1 MANTSL
7 RRQPQK
13 GFRQGGSRKK
23 AYHGGA
29 GGGRSQRTFA
39 AASGGR
45 AEGTSADEKWERTNL
60 AHAIDERMGFARYEA
75 GRRRQGWLVN
85 VQPTALEDDRVE
97 GGGGRAAVDLYFL
110 DPDSPDEADNTFK
123 ATIEYEP
130 YFLVAVRASHE
141 AEAEEWCKRVPG
153 GGNGLVK
160 RVRRVTKEDLKMP
173 NHLLGYRRTFLEL
186 RFANVQNLLAV
197 RRDILPLAEANKKRM
212 NAMDTYAEVA
222 TANAGFDLF
231 DEDGR
236 DDDTRMHTSVA
247 DASEFIV
254 DIREYDVPYHV
265 RVLID
270 MGIRV
275 AKWYTVEAKHGVTTI
290 TCNEDRL
297 AMADPVV
304 MAYDIETTKA
314 PLKFPDAAVDQV
326 MMISYMIDGQ
336 GFLIT
341 NREIVSEDIADF
353 EYTPRP
359 EYPGPFMIFNEPDEK
374 GVLERFFLHV
384 KEARPTV
391 IATYNGDF
399 FDWPFVE
406 ARASANGI
414 DMYHEIGW
422 RRDSDDQYKCNY
434 AVHMDCFH
442 WVNRDSYLP
451 QGSRGLKAVT
461 VAKLGYDPDELDPE
475 LMTPY
480 AQDRPQTLA
489 EYSVS
494 DAVATYYLYMKY
506 IHPFV
511 FSLCT
516 ILPLGPDEVLRKGT
530 GTLCEMLLMVQA
542 YMHEIVLPN
551 KHASPKE
558 AFWEGHLLDAETYVG
573 GHVESIEAGVFRADI
588 PVNFAIDPT
597 ACDELLRD
605 LDAALEFSIT
615 VEEKKSMDD
624 VTNYAEVRGQIAARL
639 ESLRDTPHRHERPL
653 IYHLDVASMYP
664 NIMTTNRLQP
674 DSMIQEADCAT
685 CDFNRP
691 GKTCDRRMPWAWRG
705 EYLPPK
711 RDEYNMIRHA
721 LENEKFP
728 GKGYNA
734 PMRMFH
740 ELSADEQAALVRKRL
755 QLYSQK
761 VYHKIHESTTIVR
774 EAIICQREN
783 PFYINTVRDFRD
795 RRYDYKG
802 KAKVWKGKTEA
813 LKTAGAPAA
822 EVESAK
828 KMIVLFDS
836 LQLAHKVILN
846 SFYGYVMRK
855 GSRWYSLEMAGVT
868 CLTGATIIQMAR
880 ELVERLGRPLELDT
894 DGIWCML
901 PATFPENFAFTL
913 KNGKKLPI
921 SYPCVMLN
929 HLVHARF
936 TNHQYQTLADPA
948 TYRYETHSDNSIF
961 FEVDGPYKAMVLPTS
976 KEEDKNLKKRY
987 AVFND
992 DGSLAELKGFEV
1004 KRRGEL
1010 KLIKI
1015 FQQQI
1020 FKFFLE
1026 GTTLTEC
1033 YGAVAKVANRWL
1045 DVLHSK
1051 GATLADEELMELISE
1066 NRSMSKTLEE
1076 YGSQKSTSIT
1086 TARRLADFLGEGM
1099 VKDKGLNCKF
1109 IICAR
1114 PRNAPVTE
1122 RAVPVAIFSAEE
1134 ATKRMYLKKWL
1145 KEEPANTDPRALL
1158 DWNYYLERL
1167 GSVIQKLITIPA
1179 ALQKVRNPV
1188 PRVAHPDWLQRRIN
1202 IKDDK
1207 MKQKKL
1213 TDLFSSTKSASAT
1226 GTGTGG
1232 PLEDITNLNI
1242 ANSGLIARVTAAAL
1256 GVAADMEDFGSSQK
1270 LLKPTTTAGAVAEVM
1285 SVETTAPDE
1294 GDSAKITAANE
1305 GAAAVSVAQK
1315 RKAPPE
1321 ADEAASL
1328 DPFSALPKVKPSAS
1342 EDYVAF
1348 LQYQKQ
1354 KWAIQKQA
1362 RIRRRHLFGDRTNHA
1377 RKTNNIQQSFQH
1389 RAEITFRNT
1398 WQLLQL
1404 RTTDS
1409 PGIVAAYVLI
1419 DARIHHLK
1427 IKVPRQVFLNLKSKE
1442 LPDIEIEG
1450 CEVEQVNHTLPNGHS
1465 SVHLF
1470 KLTVPEDVYFAEAE
1484 KFALLF
1490 NHPSVEGVYERQ
1502 LPLNVRAL
1510 LQLGNLC
1517 TIDETQQGVLGKGLD
1532 QGFDLASLT
1541 RPTKQHLK
1549 PYLDPTS
1556 MAYIY
1561 ISHISSG
1568 ERQIFGLFSTT
1579 NSQAYIVIL
1588 HKHRDG
1594 GQDMPNVGKL
1604 YSDLLSRRKDAETQ
1618 QVQAAAATP
1627 TTGMCVAE
1635 KEAARAAA
1643 LQAATNWRDCFPY
1656 QDALTFKTVQVTTR
1670 RKAFLEI
1677 GDIVKKMRKE
1687 EIGRPQVLVV
1697 QSSQRAMLVHDV
1709 PVLAEFP
1716 VLPLKYDPLDSALP
1730 PLGWQPV
1737 VARRLVN
1744 HYLALGAWVLHL
1756 VGLARYG
1763 DVPVCNLE
1771 RDDPRFLIDVAY
1783 ARRLQNN
1790 NVVLWWSGSPR
1801 PDHAGYEK
1809 DDVAG
1814 PLETVSL
1821 PKVNNPGTFSSVCI
1835 DIDVRNLVINTILTS
1850 SLINELEGADAA
1862 VSFNPAAD
1870 AAAAAAATAGLGG
1883 GGANDPDG
1891 AGDASGTGTL
1901 YSETAFS
1908 NASILV
1914 LREMVKGWWAEA
1926 CKGNAMADLVVNNL
1940 VRWVENPDSFLYDR
1954 ALHYY
1959 VQMMSRKA
1967 FQQLMG
1973 DFRRVGSQVIFASA
1987 NRLLLQTTKA
1997 EVGNAFAYSQY
2008 VIKSIKSRPL
2018 FSFIEMDIKE
2028 YWDYLVWYDEYN
2040 YGGKACQT
2048 IGAAGTPGA
2057 PDQPPP
2063 LETIMHWQINTF
2075 LPVRLQPVFADWV
2088 VEFIQLMHSLK
2099 RSATQQ
2105 QANGN
2110 GNGHGR
2116 EEPQRLT
2123 QLPPGL
2129 LRRGRNGEGD
2139 GDGDTDTAAVVLLG
2153 AAFERPLKKEIASLV
2168 TARNREMLHPELA
2181 VDYDFPVLPGSLV
2194 MAPATDNRNGLSSRK
2209 AVAAAAASRN
2219 PVLELVKALMQVL
2232 SLDKNIA
2239 MEARLLRKELLA
2251 LFDVREFSQEA
2262 AFHNPSESLKITQLS
2277 CDNCTMAR
2285 DLDLC
2290 RDEDLLPVVGP
2301 DGRRDAAAVKPWLCT
2316 FCEAEY
2322 DRIAL
2327 EERLVAAVEAEAIAW
2342 AVQDLKCNRCG
2353 ALRVNDFMDHCTC
2366 SGDWGPTVRR
2376 DEVVRRLRIHRNV
2389 AQFYGLRM
2397 LGDVVEDALR
2407 SL

>member
-1 MANTSL
+1 MANTTL

-13 GFRQGGSRKK
+13 GFRKGGGKK
-23 AYHGGA
+23 AYHGGGRPQRTFTAA
-29 GGGRSQRTFA
+29 GGGRT
-39 AASGGR
+39 
-45 AEGTSADEKWERTNL
+45 EGTSADEKWERSRL
-60 AHAIDERMGFARYEA
+60 AHAIDEKMGFPRYEA
-75 GRRRQGWLVN
+75 GRRREGWLVN
-85 VQPTALEDDRVE
+85 VEATSIEDDRID
-97 GGGGRAAVDLYFL
+97 GGGGRAAIDLYFIDL
-110 DPDSPDEADNTFK
+110 NADDASGDASTFK

-130 YFLVAVRASHE
+130 YFLVAVRKGHE
-141 AEAEEWCKRVPG
+141 AEVEEWCKRVAG
-153 GGNGLVK
+153 GGGLV
-160 RVRRVTKEDLKMP
+160 RSVRRVEKEDLQMP

-186 RFANVQNLLAV
+186 RFANVQDLMAA
-197 RRDILPLAEANKKRM
+197 RRDIMPIAEANKKGM
-212 NAMDTYAEVA
+212 DAMDTYAEVA
-222 TANAGFDLF
+222 SGGNAFNGRGIDDDGFGFDLF
-231 DEDGR
+231 DDAAR
-236 DDDTRMHTSVA
+236 DDERTTTSVSE
-247 DASEFIV
+247 ASAYIV

-270 MGIRV
+270 LDIRV
-275 AKWYTVEAKHGVTTI
+275 AKWYYVDVKHGVTTV

-304 MAYDIETTKA
+304 MAYDIETTKS
-314 PLKFPDAAVDQV
+314 PLKFPDSSIDQV

-374 GVLERFFLHV
+374 AVIERFFLHI

-422 RRDSDDQYKCNY
+422 RRDSEDQYKCNY
-434 AVHMDCFH
+434 SVHMDCFH

-475 LMTPY
+475 LMLPY
-480 AQDRPQTLA
+480 ASERPQTLA

-494 DAVATYYLYMKY
+494 DAVATFYLYMKY
-506 IHPFV
+506 VHPFI

-516 ILPLGPDEVLRKGT
+516 ILPLSPDEVLRKGT

-542 YMHEIVLPN
+542 YQKEIVLPN
-551 KHASPKE
+551 KHVSPKE
-558 AFWEGHLLDAETYVG
+558 SFWEGHLLDAETYVG

-588 PVNFAIDPT
+588 PVNFAVDPA
-597 ACDELLRD
+597 ACDELLKD

-624 VTNYAEVRGQIAARL
+624 ITNYDEVKAQIAAKLQALKETPNRL
-639 ESLRDTPHRHERPL
+639 ERPL

-674 DSMIQEADCAT
+674 DSMIQESDCAT

-705 EYLPPK
+705 EYIPAK

-721 LENEKFP
+721 LENERFP
-728 GKGYNA
+728 GKYPNT
-734 PMRMFH
+734 PTRSFQ
-740 ELSADEQAALVRKRL
+740 ELSADEQAALIRKRL

-761 VYHKIHESTTIVR
+761 VYHKIHDSTTIVR

-802 KAKVWKGKTEA
+802 KAKVWKGKTDS
-813 LKTAGAPAA
+813 LKTSGASAG
-822 EVESAK
+822 EIDQAK

-855 GSRWYSLEMAGVT
+855 GSRWYSMEMAGVT
-868 CLTGATIIQMAR
+868 CLTGATIIQLAR

-901 PATFPENFAFTL
+901 PATFPENFAFKL
-913 KNGKKLPI
+913 KNGKKLAI

-936 TNHQYQTLADPA
+936 TNDQYQTLTDPK
-948 TYRYETHSDNSIF
+948 TFKYETHSDNSIF

-1026 GTTLTEC
+1026 GTTLAEC
-1033 YGAVAKVANRWL
+1033 YAAVAKVANRWL

-1076 YGSQKSTSIT
+1076 YGTQKSTSIT

-1109 IICAR
+1109 IICSR

-1122 RAVPVAIFSAEE
+1122 RAIPVAIFSADE

-1145 KEEPANTDPRALL
+1145 KEEPADTDPRALL
-1158 DWNYYLERL
+1158 DWDYYLERL
-1167 GSVIQKLITIPA
+1167 GSVIQKLVTIPA

-1188 PRVAHPDWLQRRIN
+1188 PRVPHPEWLQRRIN

-1213 TDLFSSTKSASAT
+1213 TDLFGPKKPNNLA
-1226 GTGTGG
+1226 GG
-1232 PLEDITNLNI
+1232 PLEDITNSSNS
-1242 ANSGLIARVTAAAL
+1242 ANNRDLVVRATAAAA
-1256 GVAADMEDFGSSQK
+1256 GTDVGDMEDYGSLTAASQK
-1270 LLKPTTTAGAVAEVM
+1270 LIKTVTASSPPV
-1285 SVETTAPDE
+1285 
-1294 GDSAKITAANE
+1294 
-1305 GAAAVSVAQK
+1305 QK
-1315 RKAPPE
+1315 RKSPPE
-1321 ADEAASL
+1321 TEEAAAASL
-1328 DPFSALPKVKPSAS
+1328 DPFSSLPKVMPDPS
-1342 EDYVAF
+1342 EDYVGF
-1348 LQYQKQ
+1348 LEYQKK

-1362 RIRRRHLFGDRTNHA
+1362 RVRRRHLFGDRSHLQHKA
-1377 RKTNNIQQSFQH
+1377 NNIQQSFQQ

-1398 WQLLQL
+1398 WQVLQL
-1404 RTTDS
+1404 KTTDT

-1419 DARIHHLK
+1419 DSRVHHLK
-1427 IKVPRQVFLNLKSKE
+1427 IKVPRQVFLNLKSRV

-1470 KLTVPEDVYFAEAE
+1470 KMTVPEEVYFAEAE
-1484 KFALLF
+1484 KFSLLF
-1490 NHPSVEGVYERQ
+1490 NHPSIEGVYERQ
-1502 LPLNVRAL
+1502 VPLNIRAL
-1510 LQLGNLC
+1510 LQLGNVC
-1517 TIDETQQGVLGKGLD
+1517 TIDEKQQGVLGKGLD
-1532 QGFDLASLT
+1532 QGFDLAGLI
-1541 RPTKQHLK
+1541 RPAKNLK

-1568 ERQIFGLFSTT
+1568 ERQIYGLFSTT
-1579 NSQAYIVIL
+1579 NSQAHIVIL
-1588 HKHRDG
+1588 HRNRDSA
-1594 GQDMPNVGKL
+1594 QEMPNVGKL
-1604 YSDLLSRRKDAETQ
+1604 YGDMLGRRRETEAE
-1618 QVQAAAATP
+1618 
-1627 TTGMCVAE
+1627 
-1635 KEAARAAA
+1635 ARAAA
-1643 LQAATNWRDCFPY
+1643 APGATAGLSAADKEAAQQAATAATNWRDCFPY
-1656 QDALTFKTVQVTTR
+1656 QDALTVKVTQVTTR

-1687 EIGRPQVLVV
+1687 EIGRPQMLVI
-1697 QSSQRAMLVHDV
+1697 QSSQRNMLVHDV
-1709 PVLAEFP
+1709 PVLSEFP
-1716 VLPLKYDPLDSALP
+1716 VLPLKYDPLDSSLP
-1730 PLGWQPV
+1730 PLGWQSV
-1737 VARRLVN
+1737 VARRLVS
-1744 HYLALGAWVLHL
+1744 HYLALGSWVLHL

-1783 ARRLQNN
+1783 ARRLQAN

-1821 PKVNNPGTFSSVCI
+1821 PKINNPGTFASVCI
-1835 DIDVRNLVINTILTS
+1835 DIDVRNLAINTILTS

-1870 AAAAAAATAGLGG
+1870 IGG
-1883 GGANDPDG
+1883 GGDDG
-1891 AGDASGTGTL
+1891 AGGSSTL
-1901 YSETAFS
+1901 YSENAFS

-1914 LREMVKGWWAEA
+1914 LREMVKGWWTEA

-1967 FQQLMG
+1967 FQQLMA

-1997 EVGNAFAYSQY
+1997 EVGNAYAYSQY
-2008 VIKSIKSRPL
+2008 IIKSIKARPL

-2028 YWDYLVWYDEYN
+2028 YWDYLVWYDEFN

-2048 IGAAGTPGA
+2048 VGGTA
-2057 PDQPPP
+2057 VDANDDQA
-2063 LETIMHWQINTF
+2063 LETVMHWQMNTF
-2075 LPVRLQPVFADWV
+2075 LPVRLQPVFSDWV
-2088 VEFIQLMHSLK
+2088 VEFVQLMHNLK
-2099 RSATQQ
+2099 RPA
-2105 QANGN
+2105 QAG
-2110 GNGHGR
+2110 GS
-2116 EEPQRLT
+2116 QSRLT
-2123 QLPPGL
+2123 QLPPAV
-2129 LRRGRNGEGD
+2129 LRGGTSDEAGD
-2139 GDGDTDTAAVVLLG
+2139 VILLG
-2153 AAFERPLKKEIASLV
+2153 PSFERPLKKEIAGLIS
-2168 TARNREMLHPELA
+2168 TRNREMLHPELA
-2181 VDYDFPVLPGSLV
+2181 GDYDFPKLPGSLV
-2194 MAPATDNRNGLSSRK
+2194 SQENNNNNTTNSRYK
-2209 AVAAAAASRN
+2209 NKNKKTMRD
-2219 PVLELVKALMQVL
+2219 PILELVKSLMQVL
-2232 SLDKNIA
+2232 SLDKNIT

-2251 LFDVREFSQEA
+2251 MFDVREFSRDA
-2262 AFHNPSESLKITQLS
+2262 AFQNPSESLKLVQLS
-2277 CDNCTMAR
+2277 CDSCTMAR
-2285 DLDLC
+2285 DVDLC
-2290 RDEDLLPVVGP
+2290 RDEDVVG
-2301 DGRRDAAAVKPWLCT
+2301 GAASSAAWRCS

-2327 EERLVAAVEAEAIAW
+2327 EEQLVAAVESEAIAW
-2342 AVQDLKCNRCG
+2342 SVQDLKCGRCG
-2353 ALRVNDFMDHCTC
+2353 SLRVNDFMDHCTC
-2366 SGDWGPTVRR
+2366 SGEWGPTVRR
-2376 DEVVRRLRIHRNV
+2376 DEVVRRLRVYGNV
-2389 AQFYGLRM
+2389 AQYYGLRM
-2397 LGDVVEDALR
+2397 LGEVVEEVRSALG
-2407 SL
+2407 